1 MANNITAYVG
11 LEYFDHVLYTARILR
26 ALGMKVLLIDHSESQ
41 ALQSLIPQPS
51 GINCLENI
59 ITYKELDF
67 TSAPVNENICEQYDD
82 ILITYGLKKPKKDI
96 EFCNRVVFITDL
108 YRYHHIRIGEY
119 IRQYGLD
126 QIINR
131 ELLIMDAVDI
141 KITTEI
147 IEERMGLTFDE
158 GRIRILFRDERD
170 YYNSILNHA
179 NGSFYV
185 TGFSKQLKT
194 LLLQVTGELYPM
206 FNNKQL
212 TAACR
217 RVHHNKHLTTA
228 SHKVSPSKCLKTA
241 SQREDYS

>member
-1 MANNITAYVG
+1 MANNISAYIG

-41 ALQSLIPQPS
+41 ALQSMIPQPC
-51 GINCLENI
+51 GISCQENI

-67 TSAPVNENICEQYDD
+67 TCAILSEEICEQYDD
-82 ILITYGLKKPKKDI
+82 ILITYGLKKPKEDI
-96 EFCNRVVFITDL
+96 GFCNRAVFITDL
-108 YRYHHIRIGEY
+108 YRFHHIRIGEY
-119 IRQYGLD
+119 IRKYSLD

-131 ELLIMDAVDI
+131 DLLILDAVDI
-141 KITTEI
+141 KITTEM
-147 IEERMGLTFDE
+147 IEERMGLTFAE
-158 GRIRILFRDERD
+158 GCIRILFRDERD
-170 YYNSILNHA
+170 YYNSILNHT

-185 TGFSKQLKT
+185 TGFSKQFKK

-217 RVHHNKHLTTA
+217 RVNQNKHLST
-228 SHKVSPSKCLKTA
+228 VSEGRAKYTSYNSL
-241 SQREDYS
+241 SEGRVN